1 MPIEQLV
8 SNKNYLINLKEHNF
22 SLDNKSRFYADIEL
36 QNGQTF
42 MTIFQSLSKTKS
54 NLFF

>member
-1 MPIEQLV
+1 MLIEQLV
-8 SNKNYLINLKEHNF
+8 SNKNYLINLKDHNF

-42 MTIFQSLSKTKS
+42 ITIFQS
-54 NLFF
+54 